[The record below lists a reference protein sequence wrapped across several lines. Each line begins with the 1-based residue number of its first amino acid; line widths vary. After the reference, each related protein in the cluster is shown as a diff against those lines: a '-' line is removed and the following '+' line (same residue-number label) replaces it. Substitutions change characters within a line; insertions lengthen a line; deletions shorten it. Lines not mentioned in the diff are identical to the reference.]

1 MVSLIN
7 IFKSF
12 LSLTKCQLWSAKG
25 GQRKWAFLFS
35 KLPKCCFWSEAD
47 VVVWPEFGLAKKLKS
62 TKSYLLQTFWWWI
75 ATKDWMNI
83 EMNNSWL
90 FDIIIKAL
98 TKKINFLLIDKKLK
112 NHSVWAGL
120 FKKVLNKSG
129 PNLSQVYNLVS
140 RKFKLIWNWKRRDG

>member
-1 MVSLIN
+1 MIDSYWQQNFDLSYACLRLVLVSLIN

-12 LSLTKCQLWSAKG
+12 LSLTKYQLWLAKKG
-25 GQRKWAFLFS
+25 VNWNELFCLVNYQS
-35 KLPKCCFWSEAD
+35 
-47 VVVWPEFGLAKKLKS
+47 VVFGLRWMLSYGPSLVWLKKLKS
-62 TKSYLLQTFWWWI
+62 TKSYLLETFWWWI

-98 TKKINFLLIDKKLK
+98 TKKINFLLIDKKMK

-120 FKKVLNKSG
+120 FKKSSK
-129 PNLSQVYNLVS
+129 
-140 RKFKLIWNWKRRDG
+140 

>member
-1 MVSLIN
+1 
-7 IFKSF
+7 
-12 LSLTKCQLWSAKG
+12 
-25 GQRKWAFLFS
+25 
-35 KLPKCCFWSEAD
+35 
-47 VVVWPEFGLAKKLKS
+47 
-62 TKSYLLQTFWWWI
+62 
-75 ATKDWMNI
+75 MNI

-140 RKFKLIWNWKRRDG
+140 RKFELIW

>member
-1 MVSLIN
+1 
-7 IFKSF
+7 
-12 LSLTKCQLWSAKG
+12 
-25 GQRKWAFLFS
+25 
-35 KLPKCCFWSEAD
+35 
-47 VVVWPEFGLAKKLKS
+47 
-62 TKSYLLQTFWWWI
+62 
-75 ATKDWMNI
+75 MNI

-112 NHSVWAGL
+112 NHIVWAGL

-129 PNLSQVYNLVS
+129 SNFSQVYNLVS

>member
-1 MVSLIN
+1 MSALISKKGVNGNELFCLVNYQSVVFGPRRMLSYGPSL
-7 IFKSF
+7 
-12 LSLTKCQLWSAKG
+12 
-25 GQRKWAFLFS
+25 
-35 KLPKCCFWSEAD
+35 
-47 VVVWPEFGLAKKLKS
+47 VWLKKLKS

-140 RKFKLIWNWKRRDG
+140 RKFELIWNWKRRDG